1 MLGYSEDVRWWR
13 QDLNFMFE
21 WQEQNSTSE
30 GSEQVRYENI
40 KLISSCDRVMFFF
53 VYGGTNSLNDTTLTE
68 RSDTEK
74 YATWVPDGGKY
85 KIYMWFSSEKNTLR
99 HIIRCVI
106 LRYKVLCYATLC
118 YVKLRCAMLWHVH
131 GCPIFLWFAMLWYIV
146 LCCAVLRYVLLC
158 FAMFCHV
165 VQCCAVV
172 LAFMFC
178 LVVLYSAIF
187 YDAVQYCSMLGN
199 VDV

>member
-1 MLGYSEDVRWWR
+1 MLGYREDVRWWR

-30 GSEQVRYENI
+30 RSEQVRYENI

-74 YATWVPDGGKY
+74 YATWVPDEVKY

-131 GCPIFLWFAMLWYIV
+131 GCPIFFMVCYVVVYCAML
-146 LCCAVLRYVLLC
+146 CCIAVC

-165 VQCCAVV
+165 LPCCAMLCCCFSIHV
-172 LAFMFC
+172 LLSCALFC
-178 LVVLYSAIF
+178 HFLRCRAILF
-187 YDAVQYCSMLGN
+187 HVGQC
-199 VDV
+199 